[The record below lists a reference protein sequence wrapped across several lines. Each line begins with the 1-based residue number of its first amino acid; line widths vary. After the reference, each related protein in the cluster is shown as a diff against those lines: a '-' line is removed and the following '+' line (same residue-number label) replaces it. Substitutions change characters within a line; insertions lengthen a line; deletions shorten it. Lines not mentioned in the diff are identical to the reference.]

1 MKIRTQFIL
10 ALLASVVVPVA
21 IIASLSIYEFRKSAV
36 VSFQKNSASEIRQ
49 VDNAFSL
56 YLNGLA
62 EDAVYLAS
70 TEVLGKLDGS
80 VMKYTDKPSAPMTPE
95 QNSPIEAEVYDF
107 LKRFG
112 EARPDLSY
120 VYLGLSDGGYIQ
132 WPKGNNGANYDP
144 RKRPWYTAA
153 VNAGGQVTRAPAY
166 EDISSG
172 APLLDYL
179 KVFNGQDGITGV
191 VGVDVTLNK
200 LTDMVKQVRFGESGY
215 VMLVEDT
222 GVVLADPANK
232 DHNFKSMTSLGG
244 VYADLASTQGFKE
257 VEFEGETWFANVYS
271 SPQLGWK
278 FIGFVPKSEVFE
290 IVDELIM
297 VIIVVSFLLVGV
309 FMLIG
314 YWIANLITKPM
325 GVITSGLQEIASGE
339 GDLTRRLEVRS
350 KDESGLMAGA
360 FNSFVGT
367 INTLISQI
375 KDNASQVGEVAHKA
389 KGVSV
394 EVRGISEQQSRSI
407 EQVSTAFHE
416 MVSTSNEVAENCTQT
431 ASAADDSQQQVEQGR
446 LFIQETSES
455 VNQLEDII
463 IESNSAM
470 SELAEESRNIT
481 TILDTIRGIAEQT
494 NLLALNAAIEAARA
508 GDQGR
513 GFAVVADEVRT
524 LAQRTSESTEEID
537 TLISGLT
544 RRTQTVSEKLS
555 SSLDHSKQTVET
567 TEKTKSVFESIQESV
582 STIRDMATQIAAAAE
597 EQHLVAEEI
606 NRNITDVHTEAS
618 KANDASVQSE
628 NNSEE
633 LTKLSTDLTS
643 LVQRFRT

>member
-36 VSFQKNSASEIRQ
+36 ISFQKNSASEIRQ

-70 TEVLGKLDGS
+70 TEVLGQLDGS
-80 VMKYTDKPSAPMTPE
+80 VMKYMDKPSAPMTPE

-132 WPKGNNGANYDP
+132 WPKGNSGANYDP

-222 GVVLADPANK
+222 GVILADPANK
-232 DHNFKSMTSLGG
+232 DHNFKSMMSLGG
-244 VYADLASTQGFKE
+244 VYAELASTQGFKE

-278 FIGFVPKSEVFE
+278 FIGFIPKSEVFE

-297 VIIVVSFLLVGV
+297 VIIVVSLLLVGV

-339 GDLTRRLEVRS
+339 GDLTRRLEVRGR
-350 KDESGLMAGA
+350 DESGLMAGA

-375 KDNASQVGEVAHKA
+375 KDNAGQVGEVAHKA

-416 MVSTSNEVAENCTQT
+416 MVATSNEVAENCTQT

-618 KANDASVQSE
+618 KAHDASVQSE